1 MDLVAT
7 SSLKWEWHGGLMG
20 LDLSKKNSAVEP
32 KNSGGL
38 MEIPI
43 V

>member
-1 MDLVAT
+1 MEVC
-7 SSLKWEWHGGLMG
+7 MG